1 MDAIMSAWRGIAVA
15 AALSGVALII
25 AVVMAGLAV
34 ADTPAALGSDS
45 GWTCHRLAF
54 VEICDHTAQ
63 GKSPS
68 NAAAGYASPK

>member
-1 MDAIMSAWRGIAVA
+1 MAVA

-68 NAAAGYASPK
+68 NKAMGYASLK